1 MIIELLLTNANEDVI
16 IKLQEEKSLYLLF
29 FKEEQKMNADEIMNN
44 ETLSGLMEM
53 EWFSELMDR
62 LLQVFTKLM
71 IKLGL
76 KIIF

>member
-1 MIIELLLTNANEDVI
+1 M
-16 IKLQEEKSLYLLF
+16 
-29 FKEEQKMNADEIMNN
+29 DE
-44 ETLSGLMEM
+44 LMEL
-53 EWFSELMDR
+53 EWFSEIMDR

>member
-1 MIIELLLTNANEDVI
+1 
-16 IKLQEEKSLYLLF
+16 
-29 FKEEQKMNADEIMNN
+29 MNKDEIMNN

>member
-1 MIIELLLTNANEDVI
+1 
-16 IKLQEEKSLYLLF
+16 
-29 FKEEQKMNADEIMNN
+29 MNTDEIISN

-71 IKLGL
+71 VKLGL

>member
-1 MIIELLLTNANEDVI
+1 
-16 IKLQEEKSLYLLF
+16 
-29 FKEEQKMNADEIMNN
+29 MNADEIMNN
-44 ETLSGLMEM
+44 EIFSGLMEM